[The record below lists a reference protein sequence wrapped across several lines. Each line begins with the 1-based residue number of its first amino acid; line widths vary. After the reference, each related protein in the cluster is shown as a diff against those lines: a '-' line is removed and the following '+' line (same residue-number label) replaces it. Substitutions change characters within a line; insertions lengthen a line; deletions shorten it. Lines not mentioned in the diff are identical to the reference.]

1 MKAILS
7 ILDVRTLVIV
17 ALVLF
22 IVFKKN
28 GCSGGKSDKE
38 IVYIGGKQMEVIKR
52 DTVVE
57 EKTHYQTIYKPGKDI
72 IHDSLI
78 YVEVPAKVDT
88 ASLLKDYFA
97 RVPYEDIIVL
107 DSGLGYVKVFD
118 TISENRIFTRRWEAF
133 VKEDATLMEINPLVL
148 VEDGRIIAL
157 DGKVTVYPNPN
168 EGVFTLQSS
177 VNARVTLQDALGRLI
192 LSKDI
197 ESGKTEINLGKTE
210 KGIYFL
216 NIQNANG
223 IKVLK
228 IVRE

>member
-133 VKEDATLMEINPLVL
+133 VKE
-148 VEDGRIIAL
+148 RIIKEQIYVKYPVRHQFYFGGNLWGTQLYPFGGISAGL
-157 DGKVTVYPNPN
+157 LWKSKWDQNIYQFNYGYLQYPYVTGLTPYV
-168 EGVFTLQSS
+168 GVGAYF
-177 VNARVTLQDALGRLI
+177 
-192 LSKDI
+192 K
-197 ESGKTEINLGKTE
+197 LGKKE
-210 KGIYFL
+210 
-216 NIQNANG
+216 
-223 IKVLK
+223 
-228 IVRE
+228 